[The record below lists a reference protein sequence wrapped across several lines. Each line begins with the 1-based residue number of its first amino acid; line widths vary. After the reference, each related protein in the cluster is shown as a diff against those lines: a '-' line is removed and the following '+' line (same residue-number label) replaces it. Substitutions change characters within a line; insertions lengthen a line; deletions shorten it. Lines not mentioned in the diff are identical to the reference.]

1 MVGWHH
7 RLNGHESEH
16 TLGDSEGQGRL
27 ACCCPWG
34 HKAADRTE
42 RLTTEMTFVFLFLTF
57 CVADSRFVHITATS
71 RHFSGSDQMVGGGV
85 VSKSRPG
92 ASFPSCE

>member
-1 MVGWHH
+1 MTLGKIEGGRRRGRQGEMVGWHH

-34 HKAADRTE
+34 HKAVDMTE
-42 RLTTEMTFVFLFLTF
+42 RLTAEMTFVFLFLTF
-57 CVADSRFVHITATS
+57 CVID
-71 RHFSGSDQMVGGGV
+71 
-85 VSKSRPG
+85 
-92 ASFPSCE
+92 